1 MWPKA
6 IAKTPISTSDMEL
19 NKNNLYRR
27 WFSKLYK
34 WDDHP
39 LKVVI
44 EPQSPTQKVNLYLF
58 KLSNE
63 LKNPNKKQPIK
74 LTIKILSI
82 CHRNKAPGIAPIDI
96 KKNVFFLISIPI
108 YWLPKKKPNAKAIIP
123 KDAEI
128 RNKINALENFN
139 CKHKSNKS

>member
-6 IAKTPISTSDMEL
+6 IAKTPISTIDMEL
-19 NKNNLYRR
+19 NKNNIYRL

-44 EPQSPTQKVNLYLF
+44 EPQRPTQKVNLYSF
-58 KLSNE
+58 KISNE

-74 LTIKILSI
+74 LTIKISSI
-82 CHRNKAPGIAPIDI
+82 CHRNKAPGIAPKDI
-96 KKNVFFLISIPI
+96 KKNALFLISLLI
-108 YWLPKKKPNAKAIIP
+108 YWLPKKNPNAQAMIPILTEIINNFKAL
-123 KDAEI
+123 K
-128 RNKINALENFN
+128 NWN
-139 CKHKSNKS
+139 CKHKSYRS

>member
-44 EPQSPTQKVNLYLF
+44 EPQSPTQKVNLYFF
-58 KLSNE
+58 KISNE

-74 LTIKILSI
+74 LTIKISSI
-82 CHRNKAPGIAPIDI
+82 CHRNKAPGIAPKDI
-96 KKNVFFLISIPI
+96 NKNALFLISLPI
-108 YWLPKKKPNAKAIIP
+108 YWLPKKNPNAQAMIPILTEIINNFKAL
-123 KDAEI
+123 K
-128 RNKINALENFN
+128 NCN
-139 CKHKSNKS
+139 CKHKSYRS